1 MTQEKQHDS
10 YQAFSEAARL
20 IDKYLP
26 DRSRCF
32 EVASSAT
39 ALLTAAYLDK
49 HNHPKD
55 DQLAALLW
63 LLPQEAA
70 RPLTPAYLEPVIGE
84 LKSLWPKVLQ
94 ALDNRSSPAVDFA
107 CAGISDKAAA
117 IACAFLFI
125 NNELGHRQV
134 FESRNRLQTEL
145 STTRFLENLERVAR
159 VLAAKAEGLDGQ
171 RLMDSIA
178 ESKKDASVDE
188 PDAIWRIRV
197 RPDADVELPAELLL
211 HLQRFIMSFWLW
223 IGRFPDEH
231 PESATTL
238 FVRIQYKKDPGSIDR
253 MMTSLAVHFSRI
265 LEIEKVWANPQFKD
279 ITWTR
284 SSILSW
290 SRGLVL
296 SGRLQRLLSN
306 RAADPL
312 AEFLQN
318 PEPTAAGQ
326 KKQLMELR
334 GH

>member
-39 ALLTAAYLDK
+39 AFLTAAYLDR

-70 RPLTPAYLEPVIGE
+70 RPLTPAYLEPVIQE

-94 ALDNRSSPAVDFA
+94 ALDDRGNPAADFA
-107 CAGISDKAAA
+107 CAGISAKAAA

-134 FESRNRLQTEL
+134 FESPNRLQTEF

-159 VLAAKAEGLDGQ
+159 VLAAAAEDLDGQ
-171 RLMDSIA
+171 RLLGSIA
-178 ESKKDASVDE
+178 QSKKGASVDE
-188 PDAIWRIRV
+188 PDALWRIRV
-197 RPDADVELPAELLL
+197 RPDADVERPAELLL

-223 IGRFPDEH
+223 IGRFPDDH
-231 PESATTL
+231 PESASTL
-238 FVRIQYKKDPGSIDR
+238 FVRIQNKKDPGSIDR
-253 MMTSLAVHFSRI
+253 MMTSLVVHFNQI
-265 LEIEKVWANPQFKD
+265 LEIEKIWANPQFKD
-279 ITWTR
+279 IAWTR

-290 SRGLVL
+290 GRGLVL

-312 AEFLQN
+312 ADFLKD
-318 PEPTAAGQ
+318 PEPTAAEQ
-326 KKQLMELR
+326 EKQLMELR

>member
-63 LLPQEAA
+63 LLPQDAV
-70 RPLTPAYLEPVIGE
+70 RQLTPAYLEPIIHE
-84 LKSLWPKVLQ
+84 LKNLWPKVLR
-94 ALDNRSSPAVDFA
+94 ALDDRSSSAVDFA
-107 CAGISDKAAA
+107 CGGISAKAAA
-117 IACAFLFI
+117 IACAFLYI

-134 FESRNRLQTEL
+134 LESPNRLQAEL
-145 STTRFLENLERVAR
+145 STKRFLENLESVAR
-159 VLAAKAEGLDGQ
+159 VLAGAAEGLDGQ
-171 RLMDSIA
+171 RLLGSIA
-178 ESKKDASVDE
+178 ESKEDASVDE

-197 RPDADVELPAELLL
+197 RPDADVKRPAELLP

-223 IGRFPDEH
+223 TGRFPAGH
-231 PESATTL
+231 PQTASTL
-238 FVRIQYKKDPGSIDR
+238 FVRIHTKKDPGSIDR
-253 MMTSLAVHFSRI
+253 VMTSLAMRFNRI
-265 LEIEKVWANPQFKD
+265 LEIEKVWAKPQFKD
-279 ITWTR
+279 IVWNRT
-284 SSILSW
+284 SIISW
-290 SRGLVL
+290 GRGLIL

-312 AEFLQN
+312 AEFLKD
-318 PEPTAAGQ
+318 PEATAAGQ
-326 KKQLMELR
+326 EKQLLELR
-334 GH
+334 CH